1 MGDVE
6 AVGKEDKAT
15 GWNSSQRHTLLGGGA
30 FLGLSLPEERLA
42 PRPLT
47 RAKPNNQCV
56 HL

>member
-6 AVGKEDKAT
+6 AGKEDKAT

-30 FLGLSLPEERLA
+30 FLGLSLLEERLA

-47 RAKPNNQCV
+47 QAKPNNQCV